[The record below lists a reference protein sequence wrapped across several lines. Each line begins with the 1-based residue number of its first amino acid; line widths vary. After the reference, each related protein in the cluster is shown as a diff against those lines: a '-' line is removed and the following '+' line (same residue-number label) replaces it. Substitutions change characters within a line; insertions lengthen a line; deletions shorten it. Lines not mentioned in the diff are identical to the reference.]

1 MTAPNAPPRRLD
13 ATVAFRLFS
22 ANLWKKTATMTIKQ
36 RLDQLEKRDRRL
48 TVALSMKVVAMC
60 AVVTTAAYLIA

>member
-1 MTAPNAPPRRLD
+1 
-13 ATVAFRLFS
+13 
-22 ANLWKKTATMTIKQ
+22 MTIKQ